1 MDNFDK
7 KKMGRGRPPV
17 TYLQIMIYTPFISM
31 VVLKKTQIFITNAFN
46 KKLFGHAE
54 YFFTFCLKKSTFF
67 SGRGVDPPPL
77 KANMSVKSRV
87 FFLPFPNLLPI

>member
-1 MDNFDK
+1 
-7 KKMGRGRPPV
+7 MGRGRPPV

-67 SGRGVDPPPL
+67 SGRGSTPPPE
-77 KANMSVKSRV
+77 SEHVGQKSS
-87 FFLPFPNLLPI
+87 FFFTLP